1 MLLWVFSSQSWW
13 EWCILFSV
21 QNGSCQWTPPT
32 LISWITSI
40 TLDQIKRSITSSFI
54 HGHAAE
60 TWHQKQGPHP
70 LYDCLSYS
78 SVGAGKSHS
87 EKCSLLNNESNF
99 LLRSCMHNVYQ
110 QLLEIWWQLYSCH
123 QQQWSYYP
131 LLNHVLSSIQQHNP
145 RTEKQPTIHHENFC
159 ISMKQITSLH
169 SFLSVTQKSQAD
181 SRLKGKR

>member
-13 EWCILFSV
+13 EWCILLFSV

-78 SVGAGKSHS
+78 SVGAGESHS

-99 LLRSCMHNVYQ
+99 LLRSCMHNVYL
-110 QLLEIWWQLYSCH
+110 QLLEIWWHLSGSCT
-123 QQQWSYYP
+123 
-131 LLNHVLSSIQQHNP
+131 HVIFALSSAAMIILSF
-145 RTEKQPTIHHENFC
+145 TEPCALFYST
-159 ISMKQITSLH
+159 T
-169 SFLSVTQKSQAD
+169 
-181 SRLKGKR
+181 